1 MSSVATAPVRAT
13 APRWERLRRLAAMRP
28 RMSVERL
35 ALYASVF
42 LTLFCNGAFFHAVA
56 TTGSLHGVRGAAT
69 ALSLVVMIAA
79 LNMLLLCLLLNRWTA
94 KPVLTVLLLVT
105 AVAAHYMSEY
115 TVYLDADMIRNILH
129 TDGKES
135 GELLSLGM
143 LPSLLAL
150 GVLPSIAVW
159 RVRLVRRSLGR
170 ALMIRSGCVALSV
183 VVALGAALAS
193 FQDLSALMRNHK
205 ELRHLITPGNYIVSL
220 ARVWHHDRAA
230 SHTPREPIGRD
241 ATVAA
246 RMPGAKPRLLVLVVG
261 ETVRAQ
267 NWGLNGYARQ
277 TTPELRRIGPIN
289 FSEVTSCG
297 SATEVSVPCMFSPYG
312 RAHYDKDRIEHSES
326 LLHVLDHAGI
336 ATLWRDNQTGCK
348 GVCTGLPFES
358 FEHARD
364 PQACTA
370 EGCLDEVM
378 LHGLAEAVAQQPG
391 DMVVVLHQLGS
402 HGPSYFKRYPPR
414 LRRFTPT
421 CDSTDLGDCTREQ
434 IVNSYDN
441 SVLYTDDFLARTIRF
456 LAEQPGR
463 DTAMLYV
470 SDHGESLGENG
481 LFLHGVP
488 YAIAPATQTHVPM
501 VAWLSPGFAAD
512 RGVDLDCMKRES
524 DAPAS
529 QDNLFHSVLGLMQ
542 VRTSAYDPQLD
553 LFARC
558 SAPG

>member
-1 MSSVATAPVRAT
+1 MG
-13 APRWERLRRLAAMRP
+13 
-28 RMSVERL
+28 VERL
-35 ALYASVF
+35 ALCAAVF
-42 LTLFCNGAFFHAVA
+42 FTLCCNGAFFHAVA
-56 TTGSLHGVRGAAT
+56 SSGSLHGLRAAAT
-69 ALSLVVMIAA
+69 ALSLLVMISA
-79 LNMLLLCLLLNRWTA
+79 LNMLLLCLLLTRWTA
-94 KPVLTVLLLVT
+94 KPVLTALLLVT
-105 AVAAHYMSEY
+105 AVAAHYMRQY

-135 GELLSLGM
+135 SEVLSPGM
-143 LPSLLAL
+143 LPSLLVL

-159 RVRLVRRSLGR
+159 RVRLISRPLGR
-170 ALMIRSGCVALSV
+170 ALLIRIGCIALSAI
-183 VVALGAALAS
+183 VALGAALAS

-205 ELRHLITPGNYIVSL
+205 ELRHLITPGNYIVAL
-220 ARVWHHDRAA
+220 ARVWHDDRVA
-230 SHTPREPIGRD
+230 SHRPREPVGRD

-267 NWGLNGYARQ
+267 NWGLNGYERQ

-289 FSEVTSCG
+289 FSNVTSCG
-297 SATEVSVPCMFSPYG
+297 SATEVSVPCMFSSYG

-370 EGCLDEVM
+370 EGCRDEVI
-378 LHGLAEAVAQQPG
+378 LHGLAQAVARHAG
-391 DMVVVLHQLGS
+391 DVVVVLHQLGS
-402 HGPSYFKRYPPR
+402 HGPSYFKRYPDR

-434 IVNSYDN
+434 IVNAYDN

-456 LAEQPGR
+456 LAAQTGR
-463 DTAMLYV
+463 DTAMLYL

-488 YAIAPATQTHVPM
+488 YAIAPQTQTRVPM

-524 DAPAS
+524 GEPVS

-542 VRTSAYDPQLD
+542 VHTSASDPALD

-558 SAPG
+558 TAPR